1 MSLVSIT
8 EADLTNAEN
17 AMAAASTLVE
27 RAETQL
33 AEALK
38 DSAVTLDQ
46 IIKADGD
53 DEVEAL
59 MLKANVD
66 PDQIQFLK
74 DAYDSVVTA
83 LAEASAA
90 VDDAQAAYATAILP
104 PKDAST
110 TTIVIIIAIILI
122 LAVIGGAF
130 FFVRNNKSDTAQGLP
145 QAFENPMYDSQPGT
159 RTFMDT
165 SDSSAPQQNSGY
177 MDVPAAATAAAP
189 ASSGYMDVSAHGAP
203 SSGTAGY
210 MDVNVGDDGG
220 GGVDEDFADSD
231 DEEV

>member
-130 FFVRNNKSDTAQGLP
+130 FFVRNNKSDTAPGFNA
-145 QAFENPMYDSQPGT
+145 AFENPMYDSQPGT

-177 MDVPAAATAAAP
+177 MDVPAAAAAAAP

-210 MDVNVGDDGG
+210 MDVNVGDGGG

>member
-1 MSLVSIT
+1 MVSIT

-130 FFVRNNKSDTAQGLP
+130 FFVRNNKSDTAPGFNNA
-145 QAFENPMYDSQPGT
+145 AFENPMYDSQPTGA

-177 MDVPAAATAAAP
+177 MDVPAAAAAAAP

-210 MDVNVGDDGG
+210 MDVNVGDGGG